1 LFTVINIQDPY
12 RAENFLTSYEIIRF
26 VLSILLREVTNNVIA
41 LQISHKTMSRNSW
54 PCGYIIFTVWK
65 KYFQYRLYV

>member
-26 VLSILLREVTNNVIA
+26 VLSILLREVTNNVIE
-41 LQISHKTMSRNSW
+41 LQISH
-54 PCGYIIFTVWK
+54 
-65 KYFQYRLYV
+65 